1 MSTQYRY
8 FEGRRLDHPGDDIED
23 QGLAFDMRTMVS
35 RRRVLGIFGISA
47 GAAALAACS
56 PGGTSMASSSAAP
69 SASTTTSTNAAAKY
83 SGQELSELNN
93 ETAGPYPG
101 DGSNGPDILDE
112 SGVERRDLTTSVD
125 GNGSVEGVPM
135 TLTMNLI
142 DIANDNQPLA
152 GAAVYVWHCNG
163 EGEYSMYSD
172 GVTDQTWLRGVQV
185 TDDNGSVTFDS
196 IVPGCNSGRWPH
208 IHFEVFTSIDEITD
222 ASNSVLTSQI
232 VVPEEV
238 ARACYSD
245 SVYAGSADNL
255 NNITLETDNVFSD
268 GWDAQ
273 TSAVSGSKTAGYQLG
288 IDVPVDSTDKATGG
302 QPPAGGNGL
311 GQGGPGGGPGEGG
324 GTPPEPP
331 AN

>member
-1 MSTQYRY
+1 MSTQDRY
-8 FEGRRLDHPGDDIED
+8 FEGCRLDRPGDDMED

-35 RRRVLGIFGISA
+35 RRRVLGIFGIGA

-83 SGQELSELNN
+83 SGQELSGLNN

-163 EGEYSMYSD
+163 EGGILHVLRRRD
-172 GVTDQTWLRGVQV
+172 GPNLAARC
-185 TDDNGSVTFDS
+185 
-196 IVPGCNSGRWPH
+196 PGH
-208 IHFEVFTSIDEITD
+208 
-222 ASNSVLTSQI
+222 
-232 VVPEEV
+232 
-238 ARACYSD
+238 
-245 SVYAGSADNL
+245 
-255 NNITLETDNVFSD
+255 
-268 GWDAQ
+268 
-273 TSAVSGSKTAGYQLG
+273 
-288 IDVPVDSTDKATGG
+288 
-302 QPPAGGNGL
+302 
-311 GQGGPGGGPGEGG
+311 
-324 GTPPEPP
+324 
-331 AN
+331 